1 MTTTNK
7 LTSDNIRAI
16 IDALA
21 EQNGFDAQ
29 EAMLNSAV
37 FTLLPR
43 NMQMELREQQ
53 TALCIT
59 GEMSS
64 NFDLSNLTVKQLK
77 EICKEKNWTGFSTL
91 KREELIEFI
100 QSEGESRMVDT
111 ESPRRAKK
119 ALQDVQMTECIETF
133 GTRQFKNYDSLTK
146 TQLSKVIKESENG
159 ANFMKGKRAIMNKLK
174 KDALLAAMID
184 YRVNSA
190 GKVTNPGYPEDD
202 SESDSDEDEG

>member
-1 MTTTNK
+1 MTTINK

-21 EQNGFDAQ
+21 EQNGFNAE

-37 FTLLPR
+37 FNLLPR
-43 NMQMELREQQ
+43 NMQMDLREQQ
-53 TALCIT
+53 TAACIN
-59 GEMSS
+59 GEMSE

-119 ALQDVQMTECIETF
+119 ALQDEQLNECIETF

-146 TQLSKVIKESENG
+146 TQLSKVIKDSENG

-190 GKVTNPGYPEDD
+190 GKITNPGYPESD
-202 SESDSDEDEG
+202 SDSDSDEEA